1 VLLALRNPA
10 KYYKDGKIEEVE
22 SQDLMGTAKP
32 YFIYPGYAFVA
43 YPNRDSTPY
52 RERYCIPEAQT
63 IIRGTLRYQ
72 GFPEFVRCLVDM
84 GFLSEEERDFLK
96 PGKKLSWKEATAK
109 IVESTSLDET
119 DIIWAISS
127 RTSFKD
133 TDEKNRI
140 IDGLRWIGMFSDEE
154 IIPCGNP
161 LDTLCATL
169 EKKMQYEEGERDF
182 VMLQHKFE
190 IENKDGSKETRTSTL
205 VEYGDPKGTAMA
217 RLVGIP
223 CAVAVLQVLDG
234 TISEKGILAP
244 MTPEICRPLLK
255 TLTEN
260 YGVHIREKVIS

>member
-1 VLLALRNPA
+1 MV
-10 KYYKDGKIEEVE
+10 
-22 SQDLMGTAKP
+22 
-32 YFIYPGYAFVA
+32 
-43 YPNRDSTPY
+43 
-52 RERYCIPEAQT
+52 
-63 IIRGTLRYQ
+63 
-72 GFPEFVRCLVDM
+72 
-84 GFLSEEERDFLK
+84 
-96 PGKKLSWKEATAK
+96 
-109 IVESTSLDET
+109 
-119 DIIWAISS
+119 AISS
-127 RTSFKD
+127 GLLAQEQAVILISQARNHELFKTDRCIVKD

-140 IDGLRWIGMFSDEE
+140 IDGLRWIGMFSGED

-205 VEYGDPKGTAMA
+205 VEYGDPKGYSSMA

>member
-1 VLLALRNPA
+1 
-10 KYYKDGKIEEVE
+10 
-22 SQDLMGTAKP
+22 
-32 YFIYPGYAFVA
+32 
-43 YPNRDSTPY
+43 
-52 RERYCIPEAQT
+52 
-63 IIRGTLRYQ
+63 
-72 GFPEFVRCLVDM
+72 
-84 GFLSEEERDFLK
+84 
-96 PGKKLSWKEATAK
+96 
-109 IVESTSLDET
+109 
-119 DIIWAISS
+119 
-127 RTSFKD
+127 
-133 TDEKNRI
+133 
-140 IDGLRWIGMFSDEE
+140 MFSDED

-205 VEYGDPKGTAMA
+205 VEYGDPKGYSSMA
-217 RLVGIP
+217 KLVGVT

-260 YGVHIREKVIS
+260 YGVHIREKVIA

>member
-1 VLLALRNPA
+1 ML
-10 KYYKDGKIEEVE
+10 K
-22 SQDLMGTAKP
+22 
-32 YFIYPGYAFVA
+32 
-43 YPNRDSTPY
+43 
-52 RERYCIPEAQT
+52 
-63 IIRGTLRYQ
+63 
-72 GFPEFVRCLVDM
+72 LV
-84 GFLSEEERDFLK
+84 
-96 PGKKLSWKEATAK
+96 
-109 IVESTSLDET
+109 V
-119 DIIWAISS
+119 AISS
-127 RTSFKD
+127 GLLAQEQAVILIFQARNHELFKTDRCIVKD

-140 IDGLRWIGMFSDEE
+140 IDGLRWIGMFSDED
-154 IIPCGNP
+154 IISCGNP

-205 VEYGDPKGTAMA
+205 VEYGETKGTAMA

-260 YGVHIREKVIS
+260 YGVHIREKAVS

>member
-1 VLLALRNPA
+1 ML
-10 KYYKDGKIEEVE
+10 K
-22 SQDLMGTAKP
+22 
-32 YFIYPGYAFVA
+32 
-43 YPNRDSTPY
+43 
-52 RERYCIPEAQT
+52 
-63 IIRGTLRYQ
+63 
-72 GFPEFVRCLVDM
+72 LV
-84 GFLSEEERDFLK
+84 
-96 PGKKLSWKEATAK
+96 
-109 IVESTSLDET
+109 V
-119 DIIWAISS
+119 AISS
-127 RTSFKD
+127 GLLAQEQAVILIFQARNHELFKTDCCIVKD

-140 IDGLRWIGMFSDEE
+140 IDGLRWIGMFSDED
-154 IIPCGNP
+154 IISCGNP